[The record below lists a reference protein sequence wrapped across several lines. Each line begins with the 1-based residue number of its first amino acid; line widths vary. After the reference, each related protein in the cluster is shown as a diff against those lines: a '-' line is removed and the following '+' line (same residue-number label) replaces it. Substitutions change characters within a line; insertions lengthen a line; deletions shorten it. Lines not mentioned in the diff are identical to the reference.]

1 MASVLKL
8 RRGTSSQND
17 SFTGAN
23 GEITYDVTN
32 KTIRAHDGLT
42 AGGVKLAKNSDVTT
56 KMSVANTQALF
67 ATVSANNATINK
79 KMSVANT
86 QTLHT
91 SVTANLNS
99 YIANTNPRIT
109 NVLTSISGTN
119 TAIRSL
125 VSDESSRVN
134 LVNTNLTGTNTAIRT
149 LVSDRMQ
156 VANVAS
162 RFTTS
167 DASISTKMS
176 VANTQTL
183 HASVTAN
190 LNSYV
195 ANTNPR
201 ITNVLSS
208 IASTNTALRTYTDD
222 SIAALANSAPV
233 TLNTLNELA
242 AALGDDANF
251 ATTLTTNL
259 GQKLGSAAS
268 VTLTGAV
275 TGTASF
281 SSNAV
286 SITTTATA
294 DPTITLGGDL
304 TGNVTLTNLGNG
316 TLTATVVDDSHN
328 HVISN
333 VDGLQ
338 TDLDTRATW
347 SGLTGTNT
355 AIRSLVSDESS
366 RVNLVN
372 TNLTN
377 TNTAIR
383 TLVSDRMQVAN
394 TIALANARLGKS
406 STVTLTG
413 DITASATAFSA
424 NAVSV
429 ATTLSNSGVS
439 AGTYGNSSAI
449 GVVTIDAKGRVT
461 AATTAAVAGVTSV
474 NYYGANATLRI
485 ATADG
490 TNFDTGISTN
500 DKMTVANTQALHTSI
515 TANLNSYIA
524 NTNPRL
530 TAIQSDIDSNEVM
543 ERSALANT
551 NAYIA
556 SVQSDVDTNEATER
570 SALANTNA
578 YIATKADLASPT
590 LTGVPSAPTA
600 ANTTSTTQIATTA
613 FVQNVV
619 DIDIAALAN
628 SAPVTLNT
636 LNELAAALGD
646 DANFATTLTTNLGQK
661 LGAGASV
668 ALTGDVSGT
677 ANFSSNAVS
686 ITTVIA
692 DDSHNHVISNVDG
705 LQTALDA
712 KATLSQLTG
721 TNTAIRT
728 LVSDRMQV
736 ANVTSR
742 FVTSDASIADK
753 MSVANTQALFASV
766 SANNSTINTKM
777 SVANTQALHTSVT
790 ANLNSY
796 IANTNPRLTAIQ
808 SDIDSNEVMERA
820 ALANTNVYISNT
832 LAKAQTLANAR
843 LGKTATVTLT
853 GDITASASAFSA
865 NAVSVATTLSNSGVS
880 AGTYGNSSAIGVVTI
895 DAKGRVTGATT
906 ADVAGVTSV
915 NYYGANATLRIAT
928 ADGTNF
934 DTGISTNDKMTVA
947 NTQALHTSVTANLN
961 SYIANTNPR
970 ITNILSSVSSTNT
983 ALRTYT
989 DDSIAALANSAPVT
1003 LNTLNELAAALGDD
1017 ANFAT
1022 TLTTNLGQKLGS
1034 SASVTLTG
1042 DVSGTANFS
1051 ANAVTITAT
1060 VADDSHN
1067 HIIGNVDGL
1076 QTELDTKSTWSG
1088 LTTTNTAIRS
1098 LVSDRMQVANTTLLV
1113 NDRMQVAN
1121 VTSLLAGKIDKVGG
1135 IVINNRTVIS
1145 SDGLLDTT
1153 QLGGGFSDSS
1163 LYIFP
1168 TGSLDGDDTYVGET
1182 RVRKDPFGVTTINI
1196 YDCMEPVGHYK
1207 ATDLG
1212 SL

>member
-578 YIATKADLASPT
+578 YIATNSATERSALANTNAYIATNSATERSALANTNAYIATKADLASPT

-661 LGAGASV
+661 LGSAASV
-668 ALTGDVSGT
+668 TLNGDVSGT
-677 ANFSSNAVS
+677 ANFSANAVN

-796 IANTNPRLTAIQ
+796 IANTNPR
-808 SDIDSNEVMERA
+808 
-820 ALANTNVYISNT
+820 
-832 LAKAQTLANAR
+832 
-843 LGKTATVTLT
+843 
-853 GDITASASAFSA
+853 
-865 NAVSVATTLSNSGVS
+865 
-880 AGTYGNSSAIGVVTI
+880 
-895 DAKGRVTGATT
+895 
-906 ADVAGVTSV
+906 
-915 NYYGANATLRIAT
+915 
-928 ADGTNF
+928 
-934 DTGISTNDKMTVA
+934 
-947 NTQALHTSVTANLN
+947 
-961 SYIANTNPR
+961 
-970 ITNILSSVSSTNT
+970 ITNILSS
-983 ALRTYT
+983 
-989 DDSIAALANSAPVT
+989 I
-1003 LNTLNELAAALGDD
+1003 
-1017 ANFAT
+1017 
-1022 TLTTNLGQKLGS
+1022 
-1034 SASVTLTG
+1034 TG
-1042 DVSGTANFS
+1042 
-1051 ANAVTITAT
+1051 
-1060 VADDSHN
+1060 
-1067 HIIGNVDGL
+1067 
-1076 QTELDTKSTWSG
+1076 
-1088 LTTTNTAIRS
+1088 TNTAIRT
-1098 LVSDRMQVANTTLLV
+1098 LVSDRMQTANTTLLV

-1121 VTSLLAGKIDKVGG
+1121 VTSLLANKLNITDSG
-1135 IVINNRTVIS
+1135 
-1145 SDGLLDTT
+1145 
-1153 QLGGGFSDSS
+1153 QGFSESTVFE
-1163 LYIFP
+1163 FP
-1168 TGSLDGDDTYVGET
+1168 TGNYDGSDSYIGQTTVDA
-1182 RVRKDPFGVTTINI
+1182 FGVALSNI
-1196 YDCMEPVGHYK
+1196 FSCMEPIGSTDAV
-1207 ATDLG
+1207 DLG
-1212 SL
+1212 TL

>member
-578 YIATKADLASPT
+578 YIATNSATERSALANTNAYIATNSATERSALANTNAYIATKADLASPT

-686 ITTVIA
+686 ITTTIA
-692 DDSHNHVISNVDG
+692 DDSHNHVVSNVDG
-705 LQTALDA
+705 LQTELNT
-712 KATLSQLTG
+712 KSTWSGLTG

-736 ANVTSR
+736 ANVTAR
-742 FVTSDASIADK
+742 FVTSDASIATK
-753 MSVANTQALFASV
+753 MSVANTQALFATV
-766 SANNSTINTKM
+766 SANNATINKKM
-777 SVANTQALHTSVT
+777 SVANTQT
-790 ANLNSY
+790 
-796 IANTNPRLTAIQ
+796 
-808 SDIDSNEVMERA
+808 
-820 ALANTNVYISNT
+820 
-832 LAKAQTLANAR
+832 
-843 LGKTATVTLT
+843 
-853 GDITASASAFSA
+853 
-865 NAVSVATTLSNSGVS
+865 
-880 AGTYGNSSAIGVVTI
+880 
-895 DAKGRVTGATT
+895 
-906 ADVAGVTSV
+906 
-915 NYYGANATLRIAT
+915 
-928 ADGTNF
+928 
-934 DTGISTNDKMTVA
+934 
-947 NTQALHTSVTANLN
+947 LHTSVTANLN

-970 ITNILSSVSSTNT
+970 ITNILSS
-983 ALRTYT
+983 
-989 DDSIAALANSAPVT
+989 I
-1003 LNTLNELAAALGDD
+1003 
-1017 ANFAT
+1017 
-1022 TLTTNLGQKLGS
+1022 
-1034 SASVTLTG
+1034 TG
-1042 DVSGTANFS
+1042 
-1051 ANAVTITAT
+1051 
-1060 VADDSHN
+1060 
-1067 HIIGNVDGL
+1067 
-1076 QTELDTKSTWSG
+1076 
-1088 LTTTNTAIRS
+1088 TNTAIRT
-1098 LVSDRMQVANTTLLV
+1098 LVSDRMQTANTTLLV

-1121 VTSLLAGKIDKVGG
+1121 VTSLLANKLNITDSG
-1135 IVINNRTVIS
+1135 
-1145 SDGLLDTT
+1145 
-1153 QLGGGFSDSS
+1153 QGFSESTVFE
-1163 LYIFP
+1163 FP
-1168 TGSLDGDDTYVGET
+1168 TGNYDGSDSYIGQTTVDA
-1182 RVRKDPFGVTTINI
+1182 FGVALSNI
-1196 YDCMEPVGHYK
+1196 FSCMEPIGSTDAV
-1207 ATDLG
+1207 DLG
-1212 SL
+1212 TL

>member
-500 DKMTVANTQALHTSI
+500 DKMTVANAQVLHTSI

-556 SVQSDVDTNEATER
+556 SVQSDVDTNEATERSALANTNAYIATNSATER

-686 ITTVIA
+686 ITTTIA

-796 IANTNPRLTAIQ
+796 IANTNPR
-808 SDIDSNEVMERA
+808 
-820 ALANTNVYISNT
+820 
-832 LAKAQTLANAR
+832 
-843 LGKTATVTLT
+843 
-853 GDITASASAFSA
+853 
-865 NAVSVATTLSNSGVS
+865 
-880 AGTYGNSSAIGVVTI
+880 
-895 DAKGRVTGATT
+895 
-906 ADVAGVTSV
+906 
-915 NYYGANATLRIAT
+915 
-928 ADGTNF
+928 
-934 DTGISTNDKMTVA
+934 
-947 NTQALHTSVTANLN
+947 
-961 SYIANTNPR
+961 
-970 ITNILSSVSSTNT
+970 ITNILSS
-983 ALRTYT
+983 
-989 DDSIAALANSAPVT
+989 I
-1003 LNTLNELAAALGDD
+1003 
-1017 ANFAT
+1017 
-1022 TLTTNLGQKLGS
+1022 
-1034 SASVTLTG
+1034 TG
-1042 DVSGTANFS
+1042 
-1051 ANAVTITAT
+1051 
-1060 VADDSHN
+1060 
-1067 HIIGNVDGL
+1067 
-1076 QTELDTKSTWSG
+1076 
-1088 LTTTNTAIRS
+1088 TNTAIRT
-1098 LVSDRMQVANTTLLV
+1098 LVSDRMQTANTTLLV

-1121 VTSLLAGKIDKVGG
+1121 VTSLLANKLNITDSG
-1135 IVINNRTVIS
+1135 
-1145 SDGLLDTT
+1145 
-1153 QLGGGFSDSS
+1153 QGFSESTVFE
-1163 LYIFP
+1163 FP
-1168 TGSLDGDDTYVGET
+1168 TGNYDGSDSYIGQTTVDA
-1182 RVRKDPFGVTTINI
+1182 FGVALSNI
-1196 YDCMEPVGHYK
+1196 FSCMEPIGSTDAV
-1207 ATDLG
+1207 DLG
-1212 SL
+1212 TL

>member
-578 YIATKADLASPT
+578 YIATNSATERSALANTNAYIATKADLASPT

-686 ITTVIA
+686 ITTTIA
-692 DDSHNHVISNVDG
+692 DDSHNHVVSNVDG
-705 LQTALDA
+705 LQTELNT
-712 KATLSQLTG
+712 KSTWSGLTG

-728 LVSDRMQV
+728 LVSDRVQV
-736 ANVTSR
+736 AN
-742 FVTSDASIADK
+742 
-753 MSVANTQALFASV
+753 N
-766 SANNSTINTKM
+766 
-777 SVANTQALHTSVT
+777 
-790 ANLNSY
+790 
-796 IANTNPRLTAIQ
+796 
-808 SDIDSNEVMERA
+808 
-820 ALANTNVYISNT
+820 NT
-832 LAKAQTLANAR
+832 LLGAKATWSA
-843 LGKTATVTLT
+843 LT
-853 GDITASASAFSA
+853 
-865 NAVSVATTLSNSGVS
+865 
-880 AGTYGNSSAIGVVTI
+880 
-895 DAKGRVTGATT
+895 
-906 ADVAGVTSV
+906 
-915 NYYGANATLRIAT
+915 
-928 ADGTNF
+928 
-934 DTGISTNDKMTVA
+934 
-947 NTQALHTSVTANLN
+947 
-961 SYIANTNPR
+961 
-970 ITNILSSVSSTNT
+970 STNT
-983 ALRTYT
+983 SIRLAISADATAL
-989 DDSIAALANSAPVT
+989 SIA
-1003 LNTLNELAAALGDD
+1003 LG
-1017 ANFAT
+1017 
-1022 TLTTNLGQKLGS
+1022 
-1034 SASVTLTG
+1034 
-1042 DVSGTANFS
+1042 
-1051 ANAVTITAT
+1051 
-1060 VADDSHN
+1060 
-1067 HIIGNVDGL
+1067 
-1076 QTELDTKSTWSG
+1076 
-1088 LTTTNTAIRS
+1088 
-1098 LVSDRMQVANTTLLV
+1098 
-1113 NDRMQVAN
+1113 
-1121 VTSLLAGKIDKVGG
+1121 
-1135 IVINNRTVIS
+1135 
-1145 SDGLLDTT
+1145 
-1153 QLGGGFSDSS
+1153 
-1163 LYIFP
+1163 
-1168 TGSLDGDDTYVGET
+1168 
-1182 RVRKDPFGVTTINI
+1182 
-1196 YDCMEPVGHYK
+1196 
-1207 ATDLG
+1207 
-1212 SL
+1212 

>member
-661 LGAGASV
+661 LGSAASV
-668 ALTGDVSGT
+668 TLNGDVSGT
-677 ANFSSNAVS
+677 ANFSANAVN

-728 LVSDRMQV
+728 LVSDRVQV
-736 ANVTSR
+736 ANNNTLLGAKATWNALTS
-742 FVTSDASIADK
+742 T
-753 MSVANTQALFASV
+753 N
-766 SANNSTINTKM
+766 
-777 SVANTQALHTSVT
+777 TSVRT
-790 ANLNSY
+790 A
-796 IANTNPRLTAIQ
+796 
-808 SDIDSNEVMERA
+808 
-820 ALANTNVYISNT
+820 
-832 LAKAQTLANAR
+832 
-843 LGKTATVTLT
+843 
-853 GDITASASAFSA
+853 
-865 NAVSVATTLSNSGVS
+865 
-880 AGTYGNSSAIGVVTI
+880 
-895 DAKGRVTGATT
+895 
-906 ADVAGVTSV
+906 
-915 NYYGANATLRIAT
+915 AT
-928 ADGTNF
+928 ADA
-934 DTGISTNDKMTVA
+934 MA
-947 NTQALHTSVTANLN
+947 M
-961 SYIANTNPR
+961 
-970 ITNILSSVSSTNT
+970 
-983 ALRTYT
+983 
-989 DDSIAALANSAPVT
+989 SIV
-1003 LNTLNELAAALGDD
+1003 
-1017 ANFAT
+1017 
-1022 TLTTNLGQKLGS
+1022 
-1034 SASVTLTG
+1034 
-1042 DVSGTANFS
+1042 
-1051 ANAVTITAT
+1051 
-1060 VADDSHN
+1060 
-1067 HIIGNVDGL
+1067 
-1076 QTELDTKSTWSG
+1076 
-1088 LTTTNTAIRS
+1088 
-1098 LVSDRMQVANTTLLV
+1098 
-1113 NDRMQVAN
+1113 
-1121 VTSLLAGKIDKVGG
+1121 
-1135 IVINNRTVIS
+1135 
-1145 SDGLLDTT
+1145 
-1153 QLGGGFSDSS
+1153 
-1163 LYIFP
+1163 
-1168 TGSLDGDDTYVGET
+1168 
-1182 RVRKDPFGVTTINI
+1182 FG
-1196 YDCMEPVGHYK
+1196 
-1207 ATDLG
+1207 
-1212 SL
+1212 

>member
-578 YIATKADLASPT
+578 YIATNSATERSALANTNAYIATKADLASPT

-661 LGAGASV
+661 LGSAASV
-668 ALTGDVSGT
+668 TLNGDVSGT
-677 ANFSSNAVS
+677 ANFSANAVN

-736 ANVTSR
+736 ANVTAR
-742 FVTSDASIADK
+742 FVTSDASIATK
-753 MSVANTQALFASV
+753 MSVANTQALFATV
-766 SANNSTINTKM
+766 SANNATINKKM
-777 SVANTQALHTSVT
+777 SVANTQT
-790 ANLNSY
+790 
-796 IANTNPRLTAIQ
+796 
-808 SDIDSNEVMERA
+808 
-820 ALANTNVYISNT
+820 
-832 LAKAQTLANAR
+832 
-843 LGKTATVTLT
+843 
-853 GDITASASAFSA
+853 
-865 NAVSVATTLSNSGVS
+865 
-880 AGTYGNSSAIGVVTI
+880 
-895 DAKGRVTGATT
+895 
-906 ADVAGVTSV
+906 
-915 NYYGANATLRIAT
+915 
-928 ADGTNF
+928 
-934 DTGISTNDKMTVA
+934 
-947 NTQALHTSVTANLN
+947 LHTSVTANLN

-970 ITNILSSVSSTNT
+970 ITNILSS
-983 ALRTYT
+983 
-989 DDSIAALANSAPVT
+989 I
-1003 LNTLNELAAALGDD
+1003 
-1017 ANFAT
+1017 
-1022 TLTTNLGQKLGS
+1022 
-1034 SASVTLTG
+1034 TG
-1042 DVSGTANFS
+1042 
-1051 ANAVTITAT
+1051 
-1060 VADDSHN
+1060 
-1067 HIIGNVDGL
+1067 
-1076 QTELDTKSTWSG
+1076 
-1088 LTTTNTAIRS
+1088 TNTAIRT
-1098 LVSDRMQVANTTLLV
+1098 LVSDRMQTANTTLLV

-1121 VTSLLAGKIDKVGG
+1121 VTSLLANKLNITDSG
-1135 IVINNRTVIS
+1135 
-1145 SDGLLDTT
+1145 
-1153 QLGGGFSDSS
+1153 QGFSESTVFE
-1163 LYIFP
+1163 FP
-1168 TGSLDGDDTYVGET
+1168 TGNYDGSDSYIGQTTVDA
-1182 RVRKDPFGVTTINI
+1182 FGVALSNI
-1196 YDCMEPVGHYK
+1196 FSCMEPIGSTDAV
-1207 ATDLG
+1207 DLG
-1212 SL
+1212 TL

>member
-1 MASVLKL
+1 MPANTNIIPVKPIYTGNNVTSLGEMAVGEKIS
-8 RRGTSSQND
+8 
-17 SFTGAN
+17 GAFIDFGN
-23 GEITYDVTN
+23 Y
-32 KTIRAHDGLT
+32 
-42 AGGVKLAKNSDVTT
+42 TT
-56 KMSVANTQALF
+56 VANTQA
-67 ATVSANNATINK
+67 
-79 KMSVANT
+79 
-86 QTLHT
+86 LHT

-99 YIANTNPRIT
+99 YIANTNPRLT
-109 NVLTSISGTN
+109 NVLSSISGTN

-125 VSDESSRVN
+125 VDTKMSVANTQALFNSINANNETVNTKMSVANTQLLVNSRLGKSATVTLTGDITASASAFSANAVSISTTLADSGVAAGTYGNSSVIPVISVDSKGRITTSTTTSVAGVTSVSYYGANATLRVATADGTNHDATISTNDKMTVANAQVLHTSITANLNSYIANTNPRITNLLSSVSGTNTAIRSLVSTESGRVD

-156 VANVAS
+156 VANVHTL
-162 RFTTS
+162 FTNET
-167 DASISTKMS
+167 
-176 VANTQTL
+176 ANTD
-183 HASVTAN
+183 SK

-201 ITNVLSS
+201 ITNILSS
-208 IASTNTALRTYTDD
+208 VASTNTALRTYTDD

-268 VTLTGAV
+268 VTLNGDVA
-275 TGTASF
+275 GTA
-281 SSNAV
+281 N
-286 SITTTATA
+286 
-294 DPTITLGGDL
+294 
-304 TGNVTLTNLGNG
+304 
-316 TLTATVVDDSHN
+316 
-328 HVISN
+328 
-333 VDGLQ
+333 
-338 TDLDTRATW
+338 
-347 SGLTGTNT
+347 
-355 AIRSLVSDESS
+355 
-366 RVNLVN
+366 
-372 TNLTN
+372 
-377 TNTAIR
+377 
-383 TLVSDRMQVAN
+383 
-394 TIALANARLGKS
+394 
-406 STVTLTG
+406 
-413 DITASATAFSA
+413 FSA
-424 NAVSV
+424 NAV
-429 ATTLSNSGVS
+429 T
-439 AGTYGNSSAI
+439 
-449 GVVTIDAKGRVT
+449 
-461 AATTAAVAGVTSV
+461 
-474 NYYGANATLRI
+474 
-485 ATADG
+485 
-490 TNFDTGISTN
+490 
-500 DKMTVANTQALHTSI
+500 
-515 TANLNSYIA
+515 
-524 NTNPRL
+524 
-530 TAIQSDIDSNEVM
+530 
-543 ERSALANT
+543 
-551 NAYIA
+551 
-556 SVQSDVDTNEATER
+556 
-570 SALANTNA
+570 
-578 YIATKADLASPT
+578 
-590 LTGVPSAPTA
+590 
-600 ANTTSTTQIATTA
+600 
-613 FVQNVV
+613 
-619 DIDIAALAN
+619 
-628 SAPVTLNT
+628 
-636 LNELAAALGD
+636 
-646 DANFATTLTTNLGQK
+646 
-661 LGAGASV
+661 
-668 ALTGDVSGT
+668 
-677 ANFSSNAVS
+677 
-686 ITTVIA
+686 ITTTVA
-692 DDSHNHVISNVDG
+692 DDSHNHIIGNVDG

-712 KATLSQLTG
+712 KATWSGLTATNTAIRSLISSNDTDITNLQTEDG
-721 TNTAIRT
+721 DLWSGLTATNTAIRT

>member
-578 YIATKADLASPT
+578 YIATNSATERSALANTNAYIATNSATERSALANTNAYIATKADLASPT

-686 ITTVIA
+686 ITTTIA

-796 IANTNPRLTAIQ
+796 IANTNPR
-808 SDIDSNEVMERA
+808 
-820 ALANTNVYISNT
+820 
-832 LAKAQTLANAR
+832 
-843 LGKTATVTLT
+843 
-853 GDITASASAFSA
+853 
-865 NAVSVATTLSNSGVS
+865 
-880 AGTYGNSSAIGVVTI
+880 
-895 DAKGRVTGATT
+895 
-906 ADVAGVTSV
+906 
-915 NYYGANATLRIAT
+915 
-928 ADGTNF
+928 
-934 DTGISTNDKMTVA
+934 
-947 NTQALHTSVTANLN
+947 
-961 SYIANTNPR
+961 
-970 ITNILSSVSSTNT
+970 ITNILSS
-983 ALRTYT
+983 
-989 DDSIAALANSAPVT
+989 I
-1003 LNTLNELAAALGDD
+1003 
-1017 ANFAT
+1017 
-1022 TLTTNLGQKLGS
+1022 
-1034 SASVTLTG
+1034 TG
-1042 DVSGTANFS
+1042 
-1051 ANAVTITAT
+1051 
-1060 VADDSHN
+1060 
-1067 HIIGNVDGL
+1067 
-1076 QTELDTKSTWSG
+1076 
-1088 LTTTNTAIRS
+1088 TNTAIRT
-1098 LVSDRMQVANTTLLV
+1098 LVSDRMQTANTTLLV

-1121 VTSLLAGKIDKVGG
+1121 VTSLLANKLNITDSG
-1135 IVINNRTVIS
+1135 
-1145 SDGLLDTT
+1145 
-1153 QLGGGFSDSS
+1153 QGFSESTVFE
-1163 LYIFP
+1163 FP
-1168 TGSLDGDDTYVGET
+1168 TGNYDGSDSYIGQTTVDA
-1182 RVRKDPFGVTTINI
+1182 FGVALSNI
-1196 YDCMEPVGHYK
+1196 FSCMEPIGSTDAV
-1207 ATDLG
+1207 DLG
-1212 SL
+1212 TL

>member
-578 YIATKADLASPT
+578 YIATNSATERSALANTNAYIATNSATERSALANTNAYIATKADLASPT
-590 LTGVPSAPTA
+590 LTGTPVAPTA

-619 DIDIAALAN
+619 DMDIAALAN

-686 ITTVIA
+686 ITTTIA
-692 DDSHNHVISNVDG
+692 DDSHNHVVSNVDG
-705 LQTALDA
+705 LQTELNT
-712 KATLSQLTG
+712 KSTWSGLTG

-728 LVSDRMQV
+728 LVSDRVQV
-736 ANVTSR
+736 AN
-742 FVTSDASIADK
+742 
-753 MSVANTQALFASV
+753 N
-766 SANNSTINTKM
+766 
-777 SVANTQALHTSVT
+777 
-790 ANLNSY
+790 
-796 IANTNPRLTAIQ
+796 
-808 SDIDSNEVMERA
+808 
-820 ALANTNVYISNT
+820 NT
-832 LAKAQTLANAR
+832 LLGAKATWSA
-843 LGKTATVTLT
+843 LT
-853 GDITASASAFSA
+853 
-865 NAVSVATTLSNSGVS
+865 
-880 AGTYGNSSAIGVVTI
+880 
-895 DAKGRVTGATT
+895 
-906 ADVAGVTSV
+906 
-915 NYYGANATLRIAT
+915 
-928 ADGTNF
+928 
-934 DTGISTNDKMTVA
+934 
-947 NTQALHTSVTANLN
+947 
-961 SYIANTNPR
+961 
-970 ITNILSSVSSTNT
+970 STNT
-983 ALRTYT
+983 SIRLAISADATAL
-989 DDSIAALANSAPVT
+989 SIA
-1003 LNTLNELAAALGDD
+1003 LG
-1017 ANFAT
+1017 
-1022 TLTTNLGQKLGS
+1022 
-1034 SASVTLTG
+1034 
-1042 DVSGTANFS
+1042 
-1051 ANAVTITAT
+1051 
-1060 VADDSHN
+1060 
-1067 HIIGNVDGL
+1067 
-1076 QTELDTKSTWSG
+1076 
-1088 LTTTNTAIRS
+1088 
-1098 LVSDRMQVANTTLLV
+1098 
-1113 NDRMQVAN
+1113 
-1121 VTSLLAGKIDKVGG
+1121 
-1135 IVINNRTVIS
+1135 
-1145 SDGLLDTT
+1145 
-1153 QLGGGFSDSS
+1153 
-1163 LYIFP
+1163 
-1168 TGSLDGDDTYVGET
+1168 
-1182 RVRKDPFGVTTINI
+1182 
-1196 YDCMEPVGHYK
+1196 
-1207 ATDLG
+1207 
-1212 SL
+1212 